1 MKLTKLLK
9 FMNLTLYSLL
19 GKDIEELTEASVRRT
34 YGVNVFAH
42 FWTFQA
48 FVDQLSSS
56 TNDTDDTDSK
66 DDTEN
71 EKEEDVGMVVNIASV
86 MGFSASVS
94 LSDYVSSKWAAV
106 GLSECIRLENEKKGR
121 PIHTMI
127 G

>member
-1 MKLTKLLK
+1 
-9 FMNLTLYSLL
+9 
-19 GKDIEELTEASVRRT
+19 
-34 YGVNVFAH
+34 VNVFAH